1 MTAMIHTHTSRD
13 TGRASSLINS
23 PSTCAGAFS
32 IHLTYTRAQVRGEL
46 LLCLTVSVSMPSE
59 AAPVLDAAILSLFSE
74 CQ

>member
-23 PSTCAGAFS
+23 LSDLCRGILNSP
-32 IHLTYTRAQVRGEL
+32 HLTRAQVRGKL

-59 AAPVLDAAILSLFSE
+59 AAPVLDAAILSLISE
-74 CQ
+74 CL